1 MELGLHPGI
10 VLALAV
16 GLFLGLHLLL
26 HWPLPL
32 TFITVAVAAAL
43 LGDFGIPFRHLVEGA
58 FGFINLVLALFA
70 GAFFGH
76 MMRRS
81 GAAEAAA
88 DGIVRAAGSRALPTL
103 ALAGLPL
110 FAVGMFVGI
119 AGVAVLSAGV
129 FAVPALRRVGYGDA
143 TIAAFIAVLATAG
156 MIAPPMN
163 VPALLIA
170 DGVNMPWTNVAKPLL
185 ALSVPLAATAL
196 AWFAWCGPKRCPVG
210 PHHPLGK
217 AAPPSPPPGPLTP
230 RVDLL
235 PPGGSDR
242 LTACLRGFAPLA
254 LIIVIWVAVRTSDAV
269 VDPASPL
276 ILVIG
281 GLAALPML
289 PRKEFRT
296 VVMDT
301 FTGTPLLLAA
311 MLASVG
317 ILVQVMTLT
326 GVRGWLVIGAMSL
339 QAPWN
344 YPSVLLGMPLLG
356 GALSAMAA
364 SDVLG
369 VPAAFSFI
377 GQDMILNVAALSAI
391 ASLAE
396 FVPPTSI
403 SAALAC
409 YVVGG
414 GTVGQVFRRAWPAMA
429 VMAALAML
437 MLVFAK
443 QLTGILT

>member
-10 VLALAV
+10 IFALAV
-16 GLFLGLHLLL
+16 GLFLGMHFLL

-32 TFITVAVAAAL
+32 TFIAVAVATAL

-81 GAAEAAA
+81 GAADAAA
-88 DGIVRAAGSRALPTL
+88 AGIVRAAGSRALPVL

-129 FAVPALRRVGYGDA
+129 FAVPALRRIGYDDA
-143 TIAAFIAVLATAG
+143 TIAAFIAVMATAG

-185 ALSVPLAATAL
+185 ALALPLAAAAL
-196 AWFAWCGPKRCPVG
+196 AWFAWRGPEK
-210 PHHPLGK
+210 
-217 AAPPSPPPGPLTP
+217 PPAMEARSE
-230 RVDLL
+230 
-235 PPGGSDR
+235 GS
-242 LTACLRGFAPLA
+242 LAACLRGFAPLA
-254 LIIVIWVAVRTSDAV
+254 LIVVIWAAVRISDAV

-296 VVMDT
+296 VIMAA
-301 FTGTPLLLAA
+301 FTGPPLLLAA
-311 MLASVG
+311 VLMSVG
-317 ILVQVMTLT
+317 VLVQIMTLT
-326 GVRGWLVIGAMSL
+326 GVRGWLVISTMSL

-344 YPSVLLGMPLLG
+344 YPGILVGMPLLG
-356 GALSAMAA
+356 GALTAMAA

-377 GQDMILNVAALSAI
+377 GQDMILNVVALSAI

-403 SAALAC
+403 AAALAC

-414 GTVGQVFRRAWPAMA
+414 GTVGQVFRRAWPPMA
-429 VMAALAML
+429 VLAALAML

-443 QLTGILT
+443 QLGGILT